1 MGDYIADRITTT
13 SRFQEVKISDFPT
26 ITICMD
32 PPQKSAIAKSFGFK
46 SLQDIHTKKVAN
58 MTLLERFEIIS
69 YKLNQDFY
77 INDLKIGNNK
87 EFVIEPIV
95 TYFQGICY
103 KLNPKFKIKHQ
114 FETKI
119 FSLQFSK
126 EVKDLPQN
134 FDVYLTSKTSMLNI
148 VTDIWPQYSCG
159 KVSISISNNNR
170 KVTNIKYRAIEYI
183 FKTGVGNSDECI
195 TKIISDSKCSKCF
208 YVSGT
213 SLPICNSTQ
222 DFVCIWSLYNHW
234 QKCLLNK
241 HIFAYVP
248 QINKIQMYENN
259 SNTSAVFY
267 ISAASKSKQ
276 IMEEIDVITLAGLIG
291 SIGGSLGMFFGFSFT
306 SYLSI
311 LIEKLIKKMFKN

>member
-32 PPQKSAIAKSFGFK
+32 QPQKSAIAKSFGFK
-46 SLQDIHTKKVAN
+46 SMQDIHIKEVAN

-134 FDVYLTSKTSMLNI
+134 FDVYLTSKTSMINI

-159 KVSISISNNNR
+159 KVSISISNNNS
-170 KVTNIKYRAIEYI
+170 TLFEI
-183 FKTGVGNSDECI
+183 F
-195 TKIISDSKCSKCF
+195 
-208 YVSGT
+208 
-213 SLPICNSTQ
+213 
-222 DFVCIWSLYNHW
+222 
-234 QKCLLNK
+234 
-241 HIFAYVP
+241 IFCP
-248 QINKIQMYENN
+248 KIQ
-259 SNTSAVFY
+259 
-267 ISAASKSKQ
+267 
-276 IMEEIDVITLAGLIG
+276 L
-291 SIGGSLGMFFGFSFT
+291 
-306 SYLSI
+306 
-311 LIEKLIKKMFKN
+311 

>member
-1 MGDYIADRITTT
+1 MN
-13 SRFQEVKISDFPT
+13 SKI
-26 ITICMD
+26 
-32 PPQKSAIAKSFGFK
+32 
-46 SLQDIHTKKVAN
+46 
-58 MTLLERFEIIS
+58 
-69 YKLNQDFY
+69 
-77 INDLKIGNNK
+77 
-87 EFVIEPIV
+87 
-95 TYFQGICY
+95 
-103 KLNPKFKIKHQ
+103 
-114 FETKI
+114 
-119 FSLQFSK
+119 
-126 EVKDLPQN
+126 
-134 FDVYLTSKTSMLNI
+134 
-148 VTDIWPQYSCG
+148 
-159 KVSISISNNNR
+159 
-170 KVTNIKYRAIEYI
+170 TNIKYRAIEYI
-183 FKTGVGNSDECI
+183 FKTGVDNSDECI

-241 HIFAYVP
+241 HVFAYVP
-248 QINKIQMYENN
+248 QMNKIQMYENN

-276 IMEEIDVITLAGLIG
+276 IMEEIDVIMLAGLIG